1 MPLLTANRDIV
12 RTLEAVPGLWNKLHY
27 LAKLR
32 EESTYGHWGLIKI
45 HGEAAATEAI
55 EGVHQIL
62 VTEILRRSIPELVEE
77 LDRFC
82 KEQGDEPLHLIAELV
97 MRGELSLPPGTA
109 KTPSKHFSYVMS
121 VVSNLL
127 KARRLSIRPTA

>member
-1 MPLLTANRDIV
+1 
-12 RTLEAVPGLWNKLHY
+12 
-27 LAKLR
+27 
-32 EESTYGHWGLIKI
+32 
-45 HGEAAATEAI
+45 
-55 EGVHQIL
+55 VHQIL

-127 KARRLSIRPTA
+127 KARHLSIRPTA